1 MKIEKEKLYGLF
13 EALTESDSEGRSLRR
28 LGIFEGYIPDI
39 VSHLV
44 DKCVYRLYLKPL
56 DITKVDK
63 PMNVDGSV
71 NVDIDYFRKNIFI
84 EKNIDSY
91 EQLKDLIKEYK
102 SIFEDFNVEVDP
114 YKSCRSYI
122 TLKYKKKGKDK
133 SKMKKEALTDTD
145 YKKIYGIF
153 EVLTERG
160 NFSAELK
167 SLGIYRGYIHNIAF
181 KLANMIEDHALYFR
195 KVNIIDVSDVP
206 IYDVEGSVV
215 KLVDHTITT
224 SEASE
229 IVRILKNVEF
239 VEDCTVEEYNGCIK
253 LTNANYEDKIRKPE
267 VYPDS
272 VGAVLTK
279 LSEEDRKTLL
289 DAGDLL
295 KYKKYFL

>member
-44 DKCVYRLYLKPL
+44 DKCAYQLYLKPL

-91 EQLKDLIKEYK
+91 IQLKDLIKEYK
-102 SIFEDFNVEVDP
+102 SIFEDFDVEVDP

-122 TLKYKKKGKDK
+122 TLKYKKKKENI
-133 SKMKKEALTDTD
+133 KMEKEALTHTD
-145 YKKIYGIF
+145 YTKIYGTF

-167 SLGIYRGYIHNIAF
+167 SLGIYRGYIYNIAF
-181 KLANMIEDHALYFR
+181 KLASMIEDHALYFR
-195 KVNIIDVSDVP
+195 KANIIDVPDVP
-206 IYDVEGSVV
+206 IYDVKESVV
-215 KLVDHTITT
+215 KLVDHTITS
-224 SEASE
+224 SEASD

-239 VEDCTVEEYNGCIK
+239 IEDCTVEEYSGCIR

-295 KYKKYFL
+295 KYKKYF